1 MMLLRVLGYALSLIG
16 FLSAVF
22 GLWSVAGGLRV
33 VVSGRMDEREQS
45 AKSIKI
51 GVPFAVVGIALL
63 FGGIWLANW
72 ASSS

>member
-1 MMLLRVLGYALSLIG
+1 MIALKLLGYALSFIG

-33 VVSGRMDEREQS
+33 VVSSRIDERNES
-45 AKSIKI
+45 MKAVRFGI
-51 GVPFAVVGIALL
+51 PFAVGGVVLL

-72 ASSS
+72 AAG

>member
-1 MMLLRVLGYALSLIG
+1 MMALKLLGYALSLIG

-33 VVSGRMDEREQS
+33 VVSRRIDERRES
-45 AKSIKI
+45 MKAVRFGI
-51 GVPFAVVGIALL
+51 PFAVGGIVLL

-72 ASSS
+72 AAG